1 MPLPP
6 LPLPTSLE
14 EIYSA
19 GAFVQTGIDA
29 SFAEFLGKVT
39 AIEFNFQPSPEGDAE
54 TELDQKVQV
63 RFNTARGPQDFP
75 GIRLAT
81 VEDEVLTWRA
91 TGAAQ
96 APMAEFH
103 APQPYH
109 ESLLTI
115 ARFLVG
121 NAPVVRA
128 QQGDHEAIIA
138 VPFTQLPQDARATIL
153 AGIERFSGGVDERL
167 ALLHL
172 AQAMGLETD
181 STTRADSESIRLSD
195 GTEVRLTPEGAPEG
209 QRIVVLQGR
218 NYGLL
223 PEQVLSDAHFT
234 AVEHQF
240 FLEARY
246 PNAEAELDLSTGS
259 AVLNTA
265 TGSTTVNAHLIA
277 VVDSENLTWA
287 WAEPEYSST
296 VAAQAA
302 HNLLRF
308 GRDNALPDFVRPQ
321 LPLAWARAAH
331 LPQMAMPV
339 LGVWTLLTARLG
351 EKTGLFL
358 ASSPTLTL
366 PAPTRDVTDAVLAV
380 KLPTQCDAARARSAY
395 AASRGILL

>member
-1 MPLPP
+1 MADGITGVVHLDPQ
-6 LPLPTSLE
+6 
-14 EIYSA
+14 A
-19 GAFVQTGIDA
+19 G
-29 SFAEFLGKVT
+29 EKV
-39 AIEFNFQPSPEGDAE
+39 
-54 TELDQKVQV
+54 
-63 RFNTARGPQDFP
+63 R
-75 GIRLAT
+75 
-81 VEDEVLTWRA
+81 
-91 TGAAQ
+91 GAA
-96 APMAEFH
+96 AGLGTDN
-103 APQPYH
+103 
-109 ESLLTI
+109 SL
-115 ARFLVG
+115 
-121 NAPVVRA
+121 
-128 QQGDHEAIIA
+128 
-138 VPFTQLPQDARATIL
+138 
-153 AGIERFSGGVDERL
+153 DEIKR
-167 ALLHL
+167 
-172 AQAMGLETD
+172 
-181 STTRADSESIRLSD
+181 
-195 GTEVRLTPEGAPEG
+195 PE
-209 QRIVVLQGR
+209 LM
-218 NYGLL
+218 
-223 PEQVLSDAHFT
+223 
-234 AVEHQF
+234 
-240 FLEARY
+240 EARY

-380 KLPTQCDAARARSAY
+380 KLPAQCDAARARSAY

>member
-39 AIEFNFQPSPEGDAE
+39 ATEFNFQPSPEGDPE

-63 RFNTARGPQDFP
+63 RFTTAKGPQDFP

-91 TGAAQ
+91 TGATQ

-128 QQGDHEAIIA
+128 QQGDHEAIVA
-138 VPFTQLPQDARATIL
+138 VPFTQLPQDTRATIL
-153 AGIERFSGGVDERL
+153 AGIERFSGGIDERL

-172 AQAMGLETD
+172 AQAMGLEADT
-181 STTRADSESIRLSD
+181 TTRADSESIRLSD

-209 QRIVVLQGR
+209 QRIVALQGS

-246 PNAEAELDLSTGS
+246 PNAEADLDPSTGS

-277 VVDSENLTWA
+277 VVDSENFTWA
-287 WAEPEYSST
+287 WAAPEYSST

-308 GRDNALPDFVRPQ
+308 GRDNALPDFVRPH

-331 LPQMAMPV
+331 LPQMTMPV

-366 PAPTRDVTDAVLAV
+366 PAPARDVTDAVLAV
-380 KLPTQCDAARARSAY
+380 KLPAQCDATRARSAY